1 VDVDEDEEKK
11 EWHLDLEE
19 DDIQDAID
27 INMNEI
33 EDAIDVDEIVKE
45 WKIFVSSI
53 NRRRQDPCAQFVD
66 NTPMSY
72 ANDPYFHKTSK
83 IDEQFDVGQQFS
95 KKLELK
101 LKITDFYV
109 QWNIELK
116 VTNSS
121 KSNLMMKYKD
131 FNCPWRMYVTPDI
144 TNI

>member
-53 NRRRQDPCAQFVD
+53 NRRRQDPCA
-66 NTPMSY
+66 
-72 ANDPYFHKTSK
+72 
-83 IDEQFDVGQQFS
+83 
-95 KKLELK
+95 
-101 LKITDFYV
+101 
-109 QWNIELK
+109 
-116 VTNSS
+116 
-121 KSNLMMKYKD
+121 
-131 FNCPWRMYVTPDI
+131 
-144 TNI
+144 